1 MRLIGSTQE
10 QNFRKELIES
20 HTALFQKGKN
30 KRILNILK
38 ANFNEM
44 KTAYIINWVPEQG
57 EDFYTILVDL
67 NIIVK
72 VEIGRYNH
80 DEEPIIE
87 IFKLQEYEKGLSKVS
102 QIKLAVA
109 MDLARID
116 IGSNDK
122 VE

>member
-1 MRLIGSTQE
+1 MKLIGSTQE

-20 HTALFQKGKN
+20 HTALFQEGKN
-30 KRILNILK
+30 KRILDILK

-44 KTAYIINWVPEQG
+44 KTAYIINWIPEQG
-57 EDFYTILVDL
+57 EDLYTILIGFD
-67 NIIVK
+67 IIAK
-72 VEIGRYNH
+72 VEISRYNH

-87 IFKLQEYEKGLSKVS
+87 TIKREEYEKGLSKLS
-102 QIKLAVA
+102 QVKLAVA
-109 MDLARID
+109 MDLVEMD